1 MVLVNEIGI
10 ELLSHYP
17 FEDSLLNESI
27 IITQTQN

>member
-17 FEDSLLNESI
+17 FEDSLLN
-27 IITQTQN
+27 